1 MIIFIIFLMALFC
14 FFSLKINCVL
24 IIIFAV
30 LLFYIIRF
38 PIYYN
43 LFFMEFYT
51 DSLSFFLIY
60 LTLLVILLIST
71 SRITLFKLNIEPQL
85 LIKCFIILI
94 FSLIISF
101 SVTSVLMFYFF
112 FEFSLIPTILL
123 IIGWGYQVERVQ
135 ASVYFLLYTI
145 AASLPLLVRVLYI
158 NQQEGTF
165 LFYYSLFTI
174 EGFKYLIPASINL
187 LFSLF
192 MSLALLVKLPIYFFH
207 LWLPKAHVEAP
218 VSGSI
223 ILAGV
228 LLKLGGYGILRLYY
242 IYSITLIKFVFRL
255 SCMSIVYIGLTCCRS
270 NDMKSLIAYS
280 SVRHM
285 AITMCGVST
294 RLLYGLRGGLLIL
307 IGHGVCSS
315 GIFSYINIIYE
326 RSSRRRIFFNKGLI
340 RIIVGRTILR
350 FLICITNMAAPP
362 TINLFSEI
370 FLIFRITSFCLV
382 RIPLFLIGSFL
393 VACFT
398 IYFFSF
404 SHQGKFNSK
413 VSLIPNLSCCEFLN
427 MYTHIVPL
435 FLSFILISIIIT

>member
-1 MIIFIIFLMALFC
+1 MIIFIVFLIALFC
-14 FFSLKINCVL
+14 FFSLKINCMV
-24 IIIFAV
+24 IILFSV
-30 LLFYIIRF
+30 LLLYIIMF
-38 PIYYN
+38 PIYYR

-60 LTLLVILLIST
+60 LTLLVIVLINT
-71 SRITLFKLNIEPQL
+71 SRITLFKLNLDPHL
-85 LIKCFIILI
+85 LIKCFIILV
-94 FSLIISF
+94 FSLIVSF
-101 SVTSVLMFYFF
+101 SVASVLMFYFF

-145 AASLPLLVRVLYI
+145 AASLPLLVRLLYI
-158 NQQEGTF
+158 NQQKGTF
-165 LFYYSLFTI
+165 LFYYSLSAI
-174 EGFKYLIPASINL
+174 EEFNSLIPARINL

-192 MSLALLVKLPIYFFH
+192 ISLALLVKLPIYFFH

-242 IYSITLIKFVFRL
+242 IYSTSLIKLIFRL
-255 SCMSIVYIGLTCCRS
+255 SCISIVYIGLTCCRS
-270 NDMKSLIAYS
+270 NDIKSLIAYS
-280 SVRHM
+280 SVSHM
-285 AITMCGVST
+285 AITMSGIST
-294 RLLYGLRGGLLIL
+294 SLMYGLRGGLLIL

-315 GIFSYINIIYE
+315 GIFYYINIIYE

-340 RIIVGRTILR
+340 RIIVGRSMLR
-350 FLICITNMAAPP
+350 FLICIANIAAPP

-382 RIPLFLIGSFL
+382 RIPFFLAGSFL

-413 VSLIPNLSCCEFLN
+413 IRLIPNLRCCEFLN
-427 MYTHIVPL
+427 IYTHIVPL
-435 FLSFILISIIIT
+435 FLSFMFINIIS